1 MYYRIDGLV
10 IQEHRS
16 ASGLARAPWAGDRL
30 AVPQVRGL
38 ARPVQDATIY
48 AHVLCHMILSHTGN
62 RNAYR
67 GP

>member
-1 MYYRIDGLV
+1 MYYRIDGLG

-16 ASGLARAPWAGDRL
+16 ASGLARAPWAGDRP

-48 AHVLCHMILSHTGN
+48 AHVQCHMTLNHTVN
-62 RNAYR
+62 RRAYR